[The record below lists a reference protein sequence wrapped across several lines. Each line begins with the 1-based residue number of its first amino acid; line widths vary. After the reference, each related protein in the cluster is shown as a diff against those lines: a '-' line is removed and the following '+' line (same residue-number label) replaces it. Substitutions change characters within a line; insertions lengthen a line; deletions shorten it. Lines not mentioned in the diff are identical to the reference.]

1 MFSSSSLRET
11 FRFPALF
18 RFPFLSDYLAFCN
31 LPCLFLCFFI
41 SIVSHVSEESHQSSA
56 CFRFFLRLAC
66 FEYSLLASEGNEE
79 DREVSLLVL
88 LSEACSESP
97 HLSDPSAIFLHEPAT
112 DQSPYDFGQREQI
125 QRDKLRMIL
134 MSASQARHPFAQQYS
149 IPLQSEITDTRTRF
163 QTCDFFLQE
172 STPHCGNLNSTTGR
186 NNIFKTTRCHGG
198 QNSTREG
205 KITHQVGFH
214 PVCDRGVS
222 YLNIIFDFV
231 CSPEDTFSVG
241 ESQKLRNYRSAYR
254 PAFFLPILVLQ

>member
-1 MFSSSSLRET
+1 M
-11 FRFPALF
+11 
-18 RFPFLSDYLAFCN
+18 
-31 LPCLFLCFFI
+31 
-41 SIVSHVSEESHQSSA
+41 SEESRQSSA

-97 HLSDPSAIFLHEPAT
+97 HLSDPSAIFLHEPVT

-125 QRDKLRMIL
+125 ERDKLRMIL

-149 IPLQSEITDTRTRF
+149 IPLQSEITDTRAGF

-186 NNIFKTTRCHGG
+186 NKIFKTTRCHGG

-241 ESQKLRNYRSAYR
+241 ESQKLRNYRSAYTR
-254 PAFFLPILVLQ
+254 FLLTNSCTSIVKFSL